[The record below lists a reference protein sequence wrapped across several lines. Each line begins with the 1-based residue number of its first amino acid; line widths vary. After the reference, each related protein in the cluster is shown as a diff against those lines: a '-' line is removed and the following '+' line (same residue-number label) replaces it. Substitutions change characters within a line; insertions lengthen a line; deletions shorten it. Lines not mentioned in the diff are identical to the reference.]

1 MIEPILVKTL
11 LTTVLSAG
19 IQATAATAT
28 IPAASAYSTRS
39 CPCVSRQKFL
49 QMFFTFVMFL
59 SQFDISI
66 RVTKLKS
73 VETLRRQNFV
83 THLQTTYGEAAS
95 QATTRFSLPERQCAI
110 VAGTAP
116 ARWRRIGNRAAPA
129 CRRAAPPESLRNRW
143 RGRQRARAPRQFCR
157 LRDSGR

>member
-49 QMFFTFVMFL
+49 QMFFTIVVPFPFHTN
-59 SQFDISI
+59 IG
-66 RVTKLKS
+66 VTNVES

-95 QATTRFSLPERQCAI
+95 QATTRFSFPRRRCAI

-116 ARWRRIGNRAAPA
+116 ARWRRNGKRGGGGGRRGGAA
-129 CRRAAPPESLRNRW
+129 
-143 RGRQRARAPRQFCR
+143 GRSREH
-157 LRDSGR
+157 